1 MGTRQLRTC
10 RATRVARQAQRGP
23 ELEAV
28 PRRRAPANDRG
39 TPVRR
44 CSRGEGPEAPGP
56 SPFSLRAGNG
66 THSRPLRAR
75 PPPGAAR
82 GVLWFSYWLFAACR
96 AARAPAEPPGPGA
109 DALTGRSSEERTAAG
124 PFVPGERTMPGL
136 RFRIFRTPEVAHQ
149 HVSQSRSPGGRQP
162 SSPPTV
168 GPSGRCARGPP
179 RHRRKG
185 SHPLPWAGLPPA
197 GTVVPSLA
205 DRRGTRKA
213 LLALG
218 RRTGHHRGAN
228 PCACR
233 DRRGGPTG
241 GGLWGRLERKPA
253 TPSGAVGHLLDG
265 SSPCRTIV
273 PGWSEPLDQVRSSRR
288 CAKRCQRY
296 RARGNHAR
304 PRANRRPGDLDRDG
318 HLRCGGLSVA
328 GSGARP

>member
-1 MGTRQLRTC
+1 MVTRVLPRSGWMPFRMGTRQLRTC

-56 SPFSLRAGNG
+56 SPFFLRTGNG

-82 GVLWFSYWLFAACR
+82 GLLWFSYWLFAPCR

-109 DALTGRSSEERTAAG
+109 DALTGRSSEERIAAG
-124 PFVPGERTMPGL
+124 PFVPGERTMPAL

-162 SSPPTV
+162 SSLPTV

-185 SHPLPWAGLPPA
+185 SHPLPWEGLPPA

-205 DRRGTRKA
+205 DRRGARKA

-218 RRTGHHRGAN
+218 RRTGHHRRAN
-228 PCACR
+228 PCARR
-233 DRRGGPTG
+233 DRGSRPTG
-241 GGLWGRLERKPA
+241 GGLWGAFGEEASHPIRSGRPSAGRVFPMPYNRSRLERASRSGPLQQALCETVPA
-253 TPSGAVGHLLDG
+253 ISRAWESRPPSGQ
-265 SSPCRTIV
+265 P
-273 PGWSEPLDQVRSSRR
+273 Q
-288 CAKRCQRY
+288 
-296 RARGNHAR
+296 AR
-304 PRANRRPGDLDRDG
+304 
-318 HLRCGGLSVA
+318 
-328 GSGARP
+328 